1 MAQYSPK
8 YNAAPVE
15 EYLTKW
21 FGKPSAQSTMVQN
34 IAGAVVNENETTPAD
49 DGSAGYGDKK
59 LDARIYTAIRLQRK

>member
-34 IAGAVVNENETTPAD
+34 NAGAVANENKTTPAG
-49 DGSAGYGDKK
+49 DGP
-59 LDARIYTAIRLQRK
+59 LDMVTKS